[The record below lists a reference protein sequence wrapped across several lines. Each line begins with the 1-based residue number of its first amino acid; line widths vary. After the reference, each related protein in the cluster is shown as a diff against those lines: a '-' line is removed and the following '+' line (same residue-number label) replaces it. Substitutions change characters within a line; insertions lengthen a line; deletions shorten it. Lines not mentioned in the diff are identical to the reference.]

1 MYYKEKADKQTSVS
15 LGKTKH
21 FHKCRKDPIATFP
34 RDPPPI
40 LLDPRRGLQVSK
52 ANNTVNTI

>member
-15 LGKTKH
+15 LGKKKQ
-21 FHKCRKDPIATFP
+21 FRKCRKDPIATFP
-34 RDPPPI
+34 QGPPPI
-40 LLDPRRGLQVSK
+40 LLDLRRGLQVSK